1 MQCFGWT
8 RRACVGHLLL
18 SVGVVAGLVVSGGP
32 VRAQE
37 EVENPIFKNWSRFP
51 VGSKVTY
58 SSVTESE
65 ESETKQE
72 LIYTLK
78 EKTKDRVVI
87 GRQVVFLLPD
97 GSRNEIPEMTSQNAR
112 TYRLAP
118 GFKRPDPDNPPG
130 LMEKGEERVELA
142 GRKIKTEWFKAKM
155 RVEAGDM
162 FTRSWSSADVP
173 GGLVKSISETP
184 ATKSVHRIEL
194 IAMQIPGE
202 ESPKTAASEDGE
214 SE

>member
-1 MQCFGWT
+1 MHCFGLT
-8 RRACVGHLLL
+8 RRACLGHLLL
-18 SVGVVAGLVVSGGP
+18 SFGVVAGLSVCAGVARG
-32 VRAQE
+32 QE
-37 EVENPIFKNWSRFP
+37 EVENPIFKNWNRFP

-78 EKTKDRVVI
+78 EKTKERVVI
-87 GRQVVFLLPD
+87 GRQVVFILPD
-97 GSRNEIPEMTSQNAR
+97 GTRNEIPEMTSQNAR

-130 LMEKGEERVELA
+130 LMDKGEEVVELV
-142 GRKIKTEWFKAKM
+142 GRKIKTEWFKSKM

-162 FTRSWSSADVP
+162 FTRSWSSVDVP

-194 IAMQIPGE
+194 IAMEIPGE
-202 ESPKTAASEDGE
+202 EKPPAAANGE
-214 SE
+214 GEG